1 MIVDTSALIAI
12 LRKEQGYQSFI
23 ETLLKADRVRISAA
37 TLLES
42 RMVAHR
48 DNGLAE
54 LAELLVTLDA
64 EIIAVDQAQTDVA
77 FQGFLRYGKGQH
89 PFVIPPFAVLQ
100 CLPSA
105 RANSRPR
112 CSNISASW
120 RKPASL
126 SWSRA
131 MASPWPA
138 SCHFA
143 ILPHRQDRSRGQS
156 VEKGKGE
163 DP

>member
-12 LRKEQGYQSFI
+12 LRKEQRYQSFI

-89 PFVIPPFAVLQ
+89 PAGLNFGDCFSYALAKVYDEPLLFEG
-100 CLPSA
+100 
-105 RANSRPR
+105 NDFPR
-112 CSNISASW
+112 TDIDT
-120 RKPASL
+120 
-126 SWSRA
+126 
-131 MASPWPA
+131 
-138 SCHFA
+138 A
-143 ILPHRQDRSRGQS
+143 I
-156 VEKGKGE
+156 
-163 DP
+163 

>member
-64 EIIAVDQAQTDVA
+64 EIIAVDQPQTDVA

-89 PFVIPPFAVLQ
+89 PAGLNFGDCFSYALAKVYDEPLLFKG
-100 CLPSA
+100 
-105 RANSRPR
+105 NDFPR
-112 CSNISASW
+112 TDIDT
-120 RKPASL
+120 
-126 SWSRA
+126 
-131 MASPWPA
+131 
-138 SCHFA
+138 A
-143 ILPHRQDRSRGQS
+143 I
-156 VEKGKGE
+156 
-163 DP
+163 

>member
-64 EIIAVDQAQTDVA
+64 EIIPVDQAQTDVA

-89 PFVIPPFAVLQ
+89 PAGLNFGDCFSYAL
-100 CLPSA
+100 A
-105 RANSRPR
+105 RVYDEPLLFKGNDFPR
-112 CSNISASW
+112 TDIDT
-120 RKPASL
+120 
-126 SWSRA
+126 
-131 MASPWPA
+131 
-138 SCHFA
+138 A
-143 ILPHRQDRSRGQS
+143 I
-156 VEKGKGE
+156 
-163 DP
+163 

>member
-12 LRKEQGYQSFI
+12 LRKEHGYQSFI

-48 DNGLAE
+48 DKGLAE

-64 EIIAVDQAQTDVA
+64 EIIAVDLAQTDVA

-89 PFVIPPFAVLQ
+89 PAGLNYGDCFSYALAKVYDEPLLFKG
-100 CLPSA
+100 
-105 RANSRPR
+105 NDFPR
-112 CSNISASW
+112 TDIDT
-120 RKPASL
+120 
-126 SWSRA
+126 
-131 MASPWPA
+131 
-138 SCHFA
+138 A
-143 ILPHRQDRSRGQS
+143 I
-156 VEKGKGE
+156 
-163 DP
+163 

>member
-89 PFVIPPFAVLQ
+89 PAGLNFGDCFSYALAKVYDEPLLFKG
-100 CLPSA
+100 
-105 RANSRPR
+105 NDFPR
-112 CSNISASW
+112 TDIDT
-120 RKPASL
+120 
-126 SWSRA
+126 
-131 MASPWPA
+131 
-138 SCHFA
+138 A
-143 ILPHRQDRSRGQS
+143 I
-156 VEKGKGE
+156 
-163 DP
+163 

>member
-12 LRKEQGYQSFI
+12 LRKEQGYQSCI

-42 RMVAHR
+42 RMVADR

-89 PFVIPPFAVLQ
+89 PAGLNFGDCFSYALAKVYDEPLLFKG
-100 CLPSA
+100 
-105 RANSRPR
+105 NDFPR
-112 CSNISASW
+112 TDIDT
-120 RKPASL
+120 
-126 SWSRA
+126 
-131 MASPWPA
+131 
-138 SCHFA
+138 A
-143 ILPHRQDRSRGQS
+143 I
-156 VEKGKGE
+156 
-163 DP
+163 

>member
-77 FQGFLRYGKGQH
+77 FQGFLRYEKGQH
-89 PFVIPPFAVLQ
+89 PAGLNFGDCFSYALAKVYDEPLLFEG
-100 CLPSA
+100 
-105 RANSRPR
+105 NDFPR
-112 CSNISASW
+112 TDIDT
-120 RKPASL
+120 
-126 SWSRA
+126 
-131 MASPWPA
+131 
-138 SCHFA
+138 A
-143 ILPHRQDRSRGQS
+143 I
-156 VEKGKGE
+156 
-163 DP
+163 

>member
-23 ETLLKADRVRISAA
+23 ATLLKADRVRISAA

-89 PFVIPPFAVLQ
+89 PAGLNFGDCFSYALAKVYDEPLLFKG
-100 CLPSA
+100 
-105 RANSRPR
+105 NDFPR
-112 CSNISASW
+112 TDIDT
-120 RKPASL
+120 
-126 SWSRA
+126 
-131 MASPWPA
+131 
-138 SCHFA
+138 A
-143 ILPHRQDRSRGQS
+143 I
-156 VEKGKGE
+156 
-163 DP
+163 